1 MENNNI
7 TLEQETMVVEDLGV
21 EETFEEFEDSK
32 PDNTALLVAGAI
44 GAASLALGQVA
55 WKKAIKPGLKWVKGK
70 MKKTLEDKDEE
81 KSDEVI
87 EAEVVEKK

>member
-70 MKKTLEDKDEE
+70 MKKALEDKDEE

-87 EAEVVEKK
+87 EAEVVEK